1 MLVTAG
7 GWIGQGKSSGCIID
21 GYNPSL
27 WSTVIVL
34 AKAAEHTWGWHVPLK
49 PLTATNTALLLL

>member
-21 GYNPSL
+21 GYNSSCGLLRLSWPKQLDMPGAGMCFQSL
-27 WSTVIVL
+27 LWPQTQ
-34 AKAAEHTWGWHVPLK
+34 HY
-49 PLTATNTALLLL
+49 